1 MFPKVGTFFIYF
13 VEKLLCYMSI
23 GMQYVG
29 GEAGNERKPGLY
41 CCNYCDKDLS
51 GLVRLKCAVCA
62 DFDLC
67 VECFYVGVEL
77 NRHKSSHPYRVMVSF
92 QPREQ
97 YVLFC
102 LFVLNES
109 TLLCDRTICLF
120 RLFLLIGMRMKRYS
134 FLRYSLNF
142 FSNRSCFV
150 SACNVIINLLF

>member
-1 MFPKVGTFFIYF
+1 MFPKVRTFFIYF
-13 VEKLLCYMSI
+13 VEKLFTLCPL
-23 GMQYVG
+23 QCDVG

-51 GLVRLKCAVCA
+51 GLVRLKCAVCV

-134 FLRYSLNF
+134 FSRYSLNF
-142 FSNRSCFV
+142 FLTDLVLFLLVLCV
-150 SACNVIINLLF
+150 TINLLF